1 MLPGSSEADLRR
13 ASYEAGVHRLR
24 ITAFVV
30 AGIQALALMAC
41 SEAPSPSHV
50 SGGYRGKLTDDVL
63 FEAATTVLVTKRDVV
78 VALDCSALGDTLSHG
93 SSGLID
99 RAVAAGVAVRLPAHV
114 TLYTPPF
121 SAANPPGAPTV
132 VTDDK
137 YAGTLCTPGSYDV
150 VKS

>member
-1 MLPGSSEADLRR
+1 MHRLPWPAI
-13 ASYEAGVHRLR
+13 AGVPIL
-24 ITAFVV
+24 V
-30 AGIQALALMAC
+30 LAAC
-41 SEAPSPSHV
+41 SVAPSASHV
-50 SGGYRGKLTDDVL
+50 TGSYRGKLSDDVL

-78 VALDCSALGDTLSHG
+78 VALDCSALGDTLSSG

-121 SAANPPGAPTV
+121 SSANPKTEPMV

-137 YAGTLCTPGSYDV
+137 YAGRLCTPDSFDV
-150 VKS
+150 AKS

>member
-1 MLPGSSEADLRR
+1 M
-13 ASYEAGVHRLR
+13 
-24 ITAFVV
+24 
-30 AGIQALALMAC
+30 
-41 SEAPSPSHV
+41 
-50 SGGYRGKLTDDVL
+50 
-63 FEAATTVLVTKRDVV
+63 LVTKRVVV
-78 VALDCSALGDTLSHG
+78 VALDCSTLGDVSASG

-121 SAANPPGAPTV
+121 SPANPPAAPTV

-137 YAGTLCTPGSYDV
+137 YAGTLCTPDSYDV